1 MQCPEVDLE
10 EFIIHTLLSS
20 LRQPDLP
27 QEAMLETLA
36 ALQQVFKINY
46 TQCERSFMRLDGISV
61 MEQLL
66 SAHASSLEIVEAILS
81 LVAEVSK
88 TIQYAQIMEHSNM
101 IPACIQVLLRY
112 RNKKHLIKTALNI
125 TRALCI
131 YGACAC
137 AVSAVDS
144 SASTLIPYLSTLQ
157 SILKDYSSSA
167 SICDCITHI
176 LVRVAQIGP
185 QSRVSILKSGI
196 LANMDTVLIIHISR
210 SSLVCN
216 IMLLFSDLAE
226 VPSGVTFLIESNCF
240 SASLR
245 AIDLCTKEE
254 SKEKCEVVCKAL
266 QFVQIVVAKNER
278 VFNCF
283 VKNGGFTTLMECWK
297 KSGHFAQVRKEALI
311 CLGEVLQ
318 YEEGNAQLA
327 AEKVLPTLLAEEEKH
342 STEYYLPE
350 FWNAVNM
357 FIQFHSALLTS
368 DDCDLLLLLAT
379 RSLAQDAQDAQDT
392 QDTQHAEHA
401 EHAQAELVVR
411 PLFLLASASARA
423 LLPSPLDPM
432 AFASSAL
439 AALLPLLEQRIA
451 KETDTDLLLQL
462 RFVYNT
468 ATQLQVTKIPSI
480 SEIEKNAAVL
490 SSLEVSL
497 PQLTSP
503 TERLNILT
511 SLSCIC
517 TRPEVCHQI
526 ARGCVPRVML
536 QWVRQEASDGLAIKA
551 FTVLSALAEAGEL
564 AEEQAEEA
572 VALITRRLSLADSI
586 SPDLLLVLAVFVEA
600 ASDSGGCV
608 EWA

>member
-131 YGACAC
+131 HGACAC

-216 IMLLFSDLAE
+216 IMLLFSDLTE

-245 AIDLCTKEE
+245 AIDLCAKEE

-379 RSLAQDAQDAQDT
+379 RSLAQDAQDA
-392 QDTQHAEHA
+392 QHAEHA

-564 AEEQAEEA
+564 AEEQAKEA

>member
-1 MQCPEVDLE
+1 
-10 EFIIHTLLSS
+10 
-20 LRQPDLP
+20 
-27 QEAMLETLA
+27 
-36 ALQQVFKINY
+36 
-46 TQCERSFMRLDGISV
+46 
-61 MEQLL
+61 
-66 SAHASSLEIVEAILS
+66 
-81 LVAEVSK
+81 
-88 TIQYAQIMEHSNM
+88 
-101 IPACIQVLLRY
+101 
-112 RNKKHLIKTALNI
+112 
-125 TRALCI
+125 
-131 YGACAC
+131 
-137 AVSAVDS
+137 
-144 SASTLIPYLSTLQ
+144 
-157 SILKDYSSSA
+157 
-167 SICDCITHI
+167 
-176 LVRVAQIGP
+176 
-185 QSRVSILKSGI
+185 
-196 LANMDTVLIIHISR
+196 
-210 SSLVCN
+210 
-216 IMLLFSDLAE
+216 
-226 VPSGVTFLIESNCF
+226 
-240 SASLR
+240 
-245 AIDLCTKEE
+245 
-254 SKEKCEVVCKAL
+254 
-266 QFVQIVVAKNER
+266 
-278 VFNCF
+278 
-283 VKNGGFTTLMECWK
+283 
-297 KSGHFAQVRKEALI
+297 
-311 CLGEVLQ
+311 
-318 YEEGNAQLA
+318 
-327 AEKVLPTLLAEEEKH
+327 
-342 STEYYLPE
+342 
-350 FWNAVNM
+350 
-357 FIQFHSALLTS
+357 
-368 DDCDLLLLLAT
+368 
-379 RSLAQDAQDAQDT
+379 
-392 QDTQHAEHA
+392 
-401 EHAQAELVVR
+401 
-411 PLFLLASASARA
+411 
-423 LLPSPLDPM
+423 M